1 MKRFVKYNTYFK
13 LLFLILGTSLLFFLL
28 YFSLYVYTEQQEK
41 LVYKTTSDK
50 FSTEVNALVELN
62 SKSQES
68 TIVDLTFW
76 DGLVNYLKNK
86 DEEWYRI
93 HITNEFS
100 NYEGIDYVG
109 IYDIQNQLVNKTTK
123 GQISSVNF
131 IPKQVFPKLYKSKYL
146 RFYMRIPE
154 GVVEVFGATI
164 HPSNDPKKNKYKPSG
179 YLFMVRLVDENYIK
193 YLKKICSAEV
203 FLLAPSNLSQN
214 QKKDINQVYLKLKD
228 FDNNEV
234 AVFLFERPFDLN
246 FKNTKEILSILI
258 IASIFNFILYLYFSR
273 RWIYNPLKLITNVLE
288 TGNEVAINDLKNTHG
303 EFEYIGNLF
312 QENSNQKKQLVIS
325 KTKAEES
332 DKLKSSF
339 LANLS
344 HEIRTPMNAIVGFSD
359 LLNDTTLE
367 ENERMSYLE
376 IIKKSG
382 KNLVS
387 IIEDLIEMS
396 KIDANQLA
404 PKFKGLHLDK
414 FMRDLFETI
423 KVTVPKEKNI
433 HFNLVESKNSLSL
446 PILTDVV
453 KLQQII
459 TNLITNAFKYTEQG
473 FVSFGYEI
481 NENNQEIEF
490 KIKDSG
496 IGIEPENLKLIFD
509 RFRRI
514 EEDYSAEFS
523 GLGLGLAISKAYVEM
538 LGGKI
543 TVASQAGEGSV
554 FTFTIPLK
562 LDVNNESL
570 NLINDNSK
578 SIISGNKTILIV
590 EDDSINFLLLRKI
603 LEIKE
608 LKILK
613 AVNGQQAV
621 DICRENTNI
630 DLVFM
635 DIKMPIMDGFQAF
648 KIINSFNPGLPII
661 AQTAH
666 SSSEDKEKIMQMG
679 FTNYITKP
687 LDKEKV
693 FEILNDVFNPEKL

>member
-1 MKRFVKYNTYFK
+1 MKRFLNYNTYFK
-13 LLFLILGTSLLFFLL
+13 LLFLIIGTSLLFFLL

-50 FSTEVNALVELN
+50 FNTEVNTLVELN
-62 SKSQES
+62 SKSQET

-76 DGLVNYLKNK
+76 DDLVNYLKSK
-86 DEEWYRI
+86 DQEWYRK
-93 HITNEFS
+93 HITNEFG
-100 NYEGIDYVG
+100 NYADVDYLG
-109 IYDIQNQLVNKTTK
+109 IYDIKNQLINKTAT
-123 GQISSVNF
+123 GQINSVNF
-131 IPKQVFPKLYKSKYL
+131 IPKEVFPVLYKSKYL

-164 HPSNDPKKNKYKPSG
+164 HPSDDPKKNKYKPSG
-179 YLFMVRLVDENYIK
+179 YLFMVRLLDKEYIQ
-193 YLKKICSAEV
+193 YLEKICSSNV
-203 FLLAPSNLSQN
+203 FLLAPNKLGLN
-214 QKKDINQVYLKLKD
+214 HKDTNQVYLKLNS
-228 FDNNEV
+228 FDGKEV
-234 AVFLFERPFDLN
+234 AVFLFERPFNLN
-246 FKNTKEILSILI
+246 FKNTKEILSILM
-258 IASIFNFILYLYFSR
+258 IASIFSFIIYLYFSR

-288 TGNEVAINDLKNTHG
+288 TGSDTEITKLKLAHG

-312 QENSNQKKQLVIS
+312 QENSNQKKQLLIS

-359 LLNDTTLE
+359 LLNDVTLA
-367 ENERMSYLE
+367 ENERTSYLE

-396 KIDANQLA
+396 KIDANQLV
-404 PKFKGLHLDK
+404 PKFKGLYLDK

-433 HFNLVESKNSLSL
+433 HFYLDESKNSLSL

-459 TNLITNAFKYTEQG
+459 TNLITNAFKYTEKG

-481 NENNQEIEF
+481 NEDDQEIEF

-562 LDVNNESL
+562 LDVNTESL
-570 NLINDNSK
+570 KFINDNSK
-578 SIISGNKTILIV
+578 SIISANKTILIV

-608 LKILK
+608 FKILK
-613 AVNGQQAV
+613 AVNGLQAV
-621 DICRENTNI
+621 DICRENTDI

-648 KIINSFNPGLPII
+648 EIINLFNPGLPII

-693 FEILNDVFNPEKL
+693 FEILNEVFNP

>member
-1 MKRFVKYNTYFK
+1 MKKFTKYNTYFK

-28 YFSLYVYTEQQEK
+28 YLSLYVYTEQQEK
-41 LVYKTTSDK
+41 LVYKTTSDQFNK
-50 FSTEVNALVELN
+50 EVNALVELN
-62 SKSQES
+62 SKSQET

-76 DGLVNYLKNK
+76 DALVDYIKTK
-86 DEEWYRI
+86 DEDWYTK
-93 HITNEFS
+93 HITNEFG
-100 NYEGIDYVG
+100 NYADIDYVG
-109 IYDIQNQLVNKTTK
+109 IYDIQNQLVNKTASEKITT
-123 GQISSVNF
+123 VNF
-131 IPKQVFPKLYKSKYL
+131 IPKGVFPKLYKSKYI
-146 RFYMRIPE
+146 RFYMRVPE
-154 GVVEVFGATI
+154 GIVEVFGATI
-164 HPSNDPKKNKYKPSG
+164 HPSDDPKKDKYNPSG
-179 YLFMVRLVDENYIK
+179 YLFLVRLLDKNYIQ
-193 YLKKICSAEV
+193 YLEKICSAKV
-203 FLLAPSNLSQN
+203 FLLAPN
-214 QKKDINQVYLKLKD
+214 QLNNSHKDINQVYLKLNN
-228 FDNNEV
+228 FDDKEV
-234 AVFLFERPFDLN
+234 GVFLFERPFNLN

-258 IASIFNFILYLYFSR
+258 IASIINFLLYLYFSR

-288 TGNEVAINDLKNTHG
+288 TGNEVAIEELKNTHG

-325 KTKAEES
+325 KIKAEES

-359 LLNDTTLE
+359 LLNDPTLE
-367 ENERMSYLE
+367 ENERKSYLD
-376 IIKKSG
+376 IIRKSG

-396 KIDANQLA
+396 KIDANQIV
-404 PKFKGLHLDK
+404 PKYYGLDLDK
-414 FMRDLFETI
+414 FMQELYETLQ
-423 KVTVPKEKNI
+423 VTVPKEKNI
-433 HFNLVESKNSLSL
+433 DFYLTQNKQSVSL
-446 PILTDVV
+446 PILTDDV

-496 IGIEPENLKLIFD
+496 IGIDPKNLKLIFD

-538 LGGKI
+538 LGGRI
-543 TVASQAGEGSV
+543 SVASKAGEGSV

-562 LDVNNESL
+562 YDTSSNA
-570 NLINDNSK
+570 NLKKDNSK
-578 SIISGNKTILIV
+578 SIIFANKTILIV
-590 EDDSINFLLLRKI
+590 EDDSINFLLLKKI
-603 LEIKE
+603 LESKDF
-608 LKILK
+608 KTLK
-613 AVNGQQAV
+613 AVNGKEAV
-621 DICRENTNI
+621 AICRENTNI

-635 DIKMPIMDGFQAF
+635 DIKMPVMDGFQAF
-648 KIINSFNPGLPII
+648 KIIHSFNPDLPII

-666 SSSEDKEKIMQMG
+666 SSNEDKENIMQMG